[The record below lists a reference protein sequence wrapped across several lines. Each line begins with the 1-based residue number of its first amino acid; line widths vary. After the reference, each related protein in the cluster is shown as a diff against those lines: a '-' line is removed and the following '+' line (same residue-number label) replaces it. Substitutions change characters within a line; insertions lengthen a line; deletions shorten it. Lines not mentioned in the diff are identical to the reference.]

1 MRRASGVVPAQIA
14 GEVRGGRPG
23 ARRDLAVA
31 VNGRVEAVG
40 RSFHLRGDPREYYAM
55 MVPEA
60 TLRDGRN
67 AVEVLEVVRGGA
79 LRLLARV

>member
-1 MRRASGVVPAQIA
+1 MVPAQIA
-14 GEVRGGRPG
+14 GEVRGGARG

-60 TLRDGRN
+60 SLSEGANSIR
-67 AVEVLEVVRGGA
+67 VLEVAPGGRV
-79 LRLLARV
+79 RLLARV